1 MFKVSTKGDY
11 GLLLMT
17 ALAEHFIQNGVAIVS
32 LKMIAEEKNLS
43 LSYIS
48 QLILPLKNAGLVLS
62 KEGLGGGYRLAK
74 HPSQIS
80 LLEILEALE
89 GPIAPVRCCNEK
101 ADKCQ
106 CESSCNAKSA
116 WHDAISLLQH
126 HLESRK
132 LFDLIRK
139 KPDESIIFS

>member
-17 ALAEHFIQNGVAIVS
+17 ALAEHFVKNGMALVS

-62 KEGLGGGYRLAK
+62 KEGLGGGYLLAK
-74 HPSQIS
+74 HPSEIS

-89 GPIAPVRCCNEK
+89 GKIAPVKCTSAKLE
-101 ADKCQ
+101 KCQ
-106 CESSCNAKSA
+106 CENSCNAKSA
-116 WHDAISLLQH
+116 WHDAISLLAH